1 MSKKE
6 EKVVENPDKP
16 KTEGESIQMSD
27 GRFVTFAGKRKML
40 KTVSEDSKSVR
51 FDFRN
56 GETREFTIPHGEIA
70 HKLAAHGAAQ
80 KIGDETA
87 GVEDLGDMV
96 IAVEAVIDRLHKGEW
111 GATRQAGDSFSGAS
125 IVIKAVCEV
134 TGKSVEDVK
143 AFIEKKLASTEGLTR
158 AALYQSF
165 RNPASKTGQVI
176 ARLEAEKAAKKGT
189 AANADELLSELG

>member
-6 EKVVENPDKP
+6 IEATSPIKA
-16 KTEGESIQMSD
+16 KTEVESVQMSD
-27 GRFVTFAGKRKML
+27 GRTVAFAGKRKMV
-40 KTVSEDSKSVR
+40 KTVSEDYKSVR

-96 IAVEAVIDRLHKGEW
+96 IAVEAMIDRLHNGEW

-176 ARLEAEKAAKKGT
+176 ARLEAEKALRKGT